1 MFFSH
6 FETNLKLCA
15 NSSVFFSP
23 KKIRFQKLIIRDHD
37 YQADFFQKRG
47 VICHGCTQKSHPFS
61 SSCFW
66 QLFYYLQKLLEIKI
80 TFTVFFVYDLQK
92 LSFWNLGTDVI
103 LVGKK

>member
-1 MFFSH
+1 MQQQRLLF
-6 FETNLKLCA
+6 T
-15 NSSVFFSP
+15 

-80 TFTVFFVYDLQK
+80 TFTVFLFVYNLQK
-92 LSFWNLGTDVI
+92 LSLSFWNLGNDVI

>member
-1 MFFSH
+1 MQQQRLLF
-6 FETNLKLCA
+6 T
-15 NSSVFFSP
+15 

-80 TFTVFFVYDLQK
+80 TFTFFV
-92 LSFWNLGTDVI
+92 W
-103 LVGKK
+103 KKMNMY